1 MNKNRLRSTVVT
13 LIVAMVLIGMTFGAM
28 AEPNNVPN
36 APKERPTAST
46 AETNYP
52 ADVVESER
60 APMSTASS
68 GVTYNRNYPAYA
80 WDGVTYADASLTSDY
95 GYWYDDWYLNY
106 SMPWTFT
113 FFGIDYTEI
122 IIDTN
127 GVITFP
133 PDYNVGYDPYNM
145 RCIAPYWGD
154 LTQWD
159 VDCYIK
165 VRSKTSPNRVVIEW
179 YTDSYSNAAGK
190 NLFEAILY
198 QDGTIRYNYNY
209 LNDPPSPAP
218 SARISDGTTTYY
230 NTYGYETSV
239 TYTPGGDVAGTG
251 TVNINSIDS
260 SSFPYITVYA
270 SATDDTGATI
280 GGLTDANF
288 CLKEDLTEET
298 ITVTD
303 ITSGGGSM
311 ADIVFVFDD
320 TGSMSWQIEDLKDTC
335 ISFADNLDASGVD
348 YRLGLVTFKD
358 DVTVI
363 NGGVLTPDA
372 TEFKGWIE
380 DLVAEGGGDWA
391 ENSLDA
397 LGTAT
402 TYTFRPS
409 AQKIFILITDAP
421 PHYAGD
427 GTTYTDRAVAGT
439 ITELQV
445 AGAMTFV
452 VGPDRSEYHGS
463 GSISEETGG
472 TWYAITDDFTS
483 IIGAIG
489 DVITHQYVIEYD
501 THNTAF
507 DGMWRD
513 VLLCL
518 DLDEIDPCSCDISD
532 ASGYTAPDST
542 GITININSIDASG
555 CSDISVYASVTDSEG
570 YSIGG
575 LDEGNFEIYESGSD
589 MLPITV
595 TDIASGG
602 GASTD
607 IVFVFDDTG
616 SMGGQINGLKA
627 KAIDFANSL
636 ENSSIDYRLGLVT
649 FKDDVTVINGGVP
662 TDKAS
667 VFNAWVDDLYAS
679 GGDDWAENSLDALS
693 TATTYSFRPGA
704 QKIFILIT
712 DAPPHYAG
720 DGGDS
725 DTVRTVAGT
734 ITELQAAGAMTFVV
748 GPDRSEY
755 NGAGSISYE
764 TGGRWYSIDSDFSG
778 IIDEIGTVITH
789 QYRIDYT
796 TPDVTDGTTRMVVA
810 TVNYVGESASDTS
823 SYTSD
828 CPTGTGLYLHIDGKN
843 CVNLPFVA
851 RLTDT
856 VGNPIDGGTIIF
868 NLGGAQ
874 FIQTTD
880 ADGYTT
886 FTPTVT
892 GTLLAVAQK
901 MGYSTKSV
909 TCEIIDDA
917 ELCEC
922 IGGGSGCEFGTD
934 PQASDFTITSFN
946 TDKPMYSRGETMVI
960 TMTVLNSAGE
970 MYKKLL
976 VDTSSLNLVTG
987 LPLGFVG
994 SWSFVDTGANTYEM
1008 RLYIP
1013 TSTETGTYNVA
1024 GGIYSDYI
1032 IEGGTILD
1040 TASPVSVTIT

>member
-28 AEPNNVPN
+28 AEPNNVPHT
-36 APKERPTAST
+36 PKPRPTVSA

-52 ADVVESER
+52 AEVVESEHASMR
-60 APMSTASS
+60 TTSS
-68 GVTYNRNYPAYA
+68 GVTYTRNYPAYA
-80 WDGVTYADASLTSDY
+80 WDGVTYADASLT
-95 GYWYDDWYLNY
+95 GGYDDWYLNY
-106 SMPWTFT
+106 TMPWAFT
-113 FFGIDYTEI
+113 FFGTDYAEI

-133 PDYNVGYDPYNM
+133 PDYDVGYSPYPI

-159 VDCYIK
+159 DSCYIE
-165 VRSKTSPNRVVIEW
+165 VQSKTSPNRVVIEW

-198 QDGTIRYNYNY
+198 EDGTIRYDYNY
-209 LNDPPSPAP
+209 LNDPPYYPP
-218 SARISDGTTTYY
+218 SARISDGTTTYT
-230 NTYGYETSV
+230 NTYSDDTSV
-239 TYTPGGDVAGTG
+239 TYTPSTGTPDTG

-280 GGLTDANF
+280 GGLDMDNF
-288 CLKEDLTEET
+288 CLKEDLTEEN

-320 TGSMSWQIEDLKDTC
+320 TGSMSGQIEDLKDTC

-358 DVTVI
+358 NVTVI
-363 NGGVLTPDA
+363 NGGVLTSNA

-380 DLVAEGGGDWA
+380 DLVASGGGDWA

-402 TYTFRPS
+402 TYSFRPGT
-409 AQKIFILITDAP
+409 QKIFIMITDAP

-427 GTTYTDRAVAGT
+427 GTAYTSRTVAGT
-439 ITELQV
+439 ITELQA

-452 VGPDRSEYHGS
+452 VGPDISEYHGPD
-463 GSISEETGG
+463 SIAYMTGG
-472 TWYAITDDFTS
+472 RWYAITDDFTS
-483 IIGAIG
+483 IIGTIG

-507 DGMWRD
+507 DGTWRD

-518 DLDEIDPCSCDISD
+518 DLDGTDPCSCGISD
-532 ASGYTAPDST
+532 ASGYTAPEST

-575 LDEGNFEIYESGSD
+575 LDEDNFEIYEGGSE

-616 SMGGQINGLKA
+616 SMSGQINGLKA
-627 KAIDFANSL
+627 KAIDFANTL

-649 FKDDVTVINGGVP
+649 FKDDVTVINGGVL

-667 VFNAWVDDLYAS
+667 VFNGWVNDLYAAG
-679 GGDDWAENSLDALS
+679 GGDGPENSLDALG

-712 DAPPHYAG
+712 DASAHYAG
-720 DGGDS
+720 DGTAYTS
-725 DTVRTVAGT
+725 RTVAGT

-748 GPDRSEY
+748 GPDRPEY
-755 NGAGSISYE
+755 RGVGSIAYE
-764 TGGRWYSIDSDFSG
+764 TGGRWYSIDSDFVG
-778 IIDEIGTVITH
+778 IIGEIGTVITH

-796 TPDVTDGTTRMVVA
+796 TPDTTDGTARRVVA
-810 TVNYVGESASDTS
+810 TVNYAGESASDTS

-843 CVNLPFVA
+843 CVNMPFVA
-851 RLTDT
+851 RLTDS

-874 FIQTTD
+874 FIQTTN

-901 MGYSTKSV
+901 TGYSTKSV
-909 TCEIIDDA
+909 NCEIIDDA
-917 ELCEC
+917 ELCNC
-922 IGGGSGCEFGTD
+922 PTGGGSGCEFGTD
-934 PQASDFTITSFN
+934 PQASDFTITSFT
-946 TDKPMYSRGETMVI
+946 TDKTTYSRGETMTV

-976 VDTSSLNLVTG
+976 IDASSTHSGG

-994 SWSFVDTGANTYEM
+994 SWSFVDTGENTYQM

-1013 TSTETGTYNVA
+1013 TSTETGAYNVA
-1024 GGIYSDYI
+1024 GGVYTDYLA
-1032 IEGGTILD
+1032 EGGTILD
-1040 TASPVSVTIT
+1040 TASPVSVSII